1 MSVDY
6 DLNEEK
12 RFSSF
17 DDNTQMIRAG
27 IEFDI
32 LRQMA
37 LRAGYM
43 KNLARSNDEGTITAG
58 IGLSPLKLFELDIA
72 AQYTNENAMGASINF
87 LATY

>member
-1 MSVDY
+1 
-6 DLNEEK
+6 
-12 RFSSF
+12 
-17 DDNTQMIRAG
+17 
-27 IEFDI
+27 
-32 LRQMA
+32 MA